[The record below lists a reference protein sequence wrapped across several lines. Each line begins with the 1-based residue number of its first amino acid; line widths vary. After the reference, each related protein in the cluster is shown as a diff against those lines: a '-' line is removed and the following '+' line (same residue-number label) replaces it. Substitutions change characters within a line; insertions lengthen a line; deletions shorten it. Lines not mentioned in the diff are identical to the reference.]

1 MELQK
6 AVLVSLLTISSGF
19 VTSLSQAQSTCT
31 SDGDRIVCSVSESAA
46 NAVGPLHVP
55 NGSKVVI
62 RITNKSPFDDCT
74 LAEVKLT
81 EIKPSDPI
89 VTILQLLTKAATG
102 AAIPTGAS
110 ALSTEIK
117 GKGGQKLTGA
127 EELHEDLMDFEAQ
140 LRKELTDVTKVIED
154 PGGLTSLAQDIDKL
168 FLKPPRTSATYQ
180 TQIQQPD
187 GPEDKLA
194 KVLSQPDLSL
204 DAEQVRYGILRDRLK
219 QVITDGPIQG
229 SNDIKTIRSDQEV
242 LDTIAGELSALKSN
256 YDSIAA
262 AKVQFRTLLTI
273 LKQIDSSMSAGIDPF
288 SKDLPMV
295 AYRQQTA
302 TTSISC
308 TNSITKKA
316 SVPPIPVT
324 VMYEG
329 RLNLSVSVG
338 AMLSTIEKQKLG
350 TTAVSTGTNSSGQPT
365 FKSVFAV
372 VDHAPVQ
379 VIPFAFLNYR
389 LLNLE
394 KKNPDPTRLPK
405 YTLHASAGVGV
416 NPNSGS
422 NEVEFFFGLAFGIK
436 KLLVQVGDHVGR
448 FQEGF
453 TGGFNIGDTVPAN
466 FPSTLPIHKV
476 YRNGFGIA
484 LSYKL
489 PL

>member
-1 MELQK
+1 
-6 AVLVSLLTISSGF
+6 
-19 VTSLSQAQSTCT
+19 
-31 SDGDRIVCSVSESAA
+31 
-46 NAVGPLHVP
+46 
-55 NGSKVVI
+55 
-62 RITNKSPFDDCT
+62 
-74 LAEVKLT
+74 
-81 EIKPSDPI
+81 
-89 VTILQLLTKAATG
+89 
-102 AAIPTGAS
+102 
-110 ALSTEIK
+110 
-117 GKGGQKLTGA
+117 
-127 EELHEDLMDFEAQ
+127 MDFEAR
-140 LRKELTDVTKVIED
+140 LRQKLIDVTRVIED
-154 PGGLTSLAQDIDKL
+154 PGGLTSLAQEMDYL
-168 FLKPPRTSATYQ
+168 FLNPPRTPVAYRAQ
-180 TQIQQPD
+180 VQQSN
-187 GPEDKLA
+187 GPEDKLER
-194 KVLSQPDLSL
+194 VLSSPDLSL
-204 DAEQVRYGILRDRLK
+204 EAEQIRYGILHDRLK
-219 QVITDGPIQG
+219 LVITNGPVQG
-229 SNDIKTIRSDQEV
+229 SNDIATIRSDQEV

-262 AKVQFRTLLTI
+262 AKVQFRTLLTF
-273 LKQIDSSMSAGIDPF
+273 LKQTDSGISAGINPF

-295 AYRQQTA
+295 PNRQQTA

-316 SVPPIPVT
+316 STPTIPVT

-329 RLNLSVSVG
+329 IPNLSVSVG
-338 AMLSTIEKQKLG
+338 ALLSAIEKQKLG
-350 TTAVSTGTNSSGQPT
+350 TTAVSTGINSTGQPT

-389 LLNLE
+389 LFNLE
-394 KKNPDPTRLPK
+394 KKNPDPTKRPR

-436 KLLVQVGDHVGR
+436 KLLVQVGDHVGL

>member
-1 MELQK
+1 MKLQR
-6 AVLVSLLTISSGF
+6 AVLVLLVTISSGF
-19 VTSLSQAQSTCT
+19 MAGFCDAQTTCK
-31 SDGDRIVCSVSESAA
+31 SEGGRIICSVSESNP

-55 NGSKVVI
+55 NESRVI
-62 RITNKSPFDDCT
+62 LRIPDKSPFDDCT
-74 LAEVKLT
+74 LAEVRLT
-81 EIKPSDPI
+81 EIKESDPI

-102 AAIPTGAS
+102 APIPVGAS
-110 ALSTEIK
+110 ALSSQIK
-117 GKGGQKLTGA
+117 GKGQALTSA
-127 EELHEDLMDFEAQ
+127 EQLHLDLMDFEAQ

-154 PGGLTSLAQDIDKL
+154 PGRLTSLAEEMDKL
-168 FLKPPRTSATYQ
+168 FQNPPRNSTAYQ
-180 TQIQQPD
+180 AQVQQPG
-187 GPEDKLA
+187 GPEDKLVT
-194 KVLSQPDLSL
+194 VLSIPDPSL
-204 DAEQVRYGILRDRLK
+204 EAEQLRYGILHDRLK
-219 QVITDGPIQG
+219 AVITSGPVQG
-229 SNDIKTIRSDQEV
+229 SSDITTIGSDQAI
-242 LDTIAGELSALKSN
+242 LDTVAGELSALKSN
-256 YDSIAA
+256 YDSIVA
-262 AKVQFRTLLTI
+262 AKVQFRTLLTF
-273 LKQIDSSMSAGIDPF
+273 LKQTDSGMSAGINPF

-295 AYRQQTA
+295 PNRQQTA

-316 SVPPIPVT
+316 SVPTIPVT

-329 RLNLSVSVG
+329 RPDLSVSVG
-338 AMLSTIEKQKLG
+338 ALLSTIEKQKLG

-389 LLNLE
+389 LFNLQ
-394 KKNPDPTRLPK
+394 KKNSDPTVQPR
-405 YTLHASAGVGV
+405 YTLHASTGVGV

-422 NEVEFFFGLAFGIK
+422 NEVEFFFGAGFGIK

-448 FQEGF
+448 FQDGF
-453 TGGFNIGDTVPAN
+453 NGGFNVGDIVPSN

-476 YRNGFGIA
+476 YRNGFGVA

>member
-1 MELQK
+1 MKLRR
-6 AVLVSLLTISSGF
+6 AVLVVLVTISSGYMAG
-19 VTSLSQAQSTCT
+19 LCDAQTTCK
-31 SDGDRIVCSVSESAA
+31 SEGGSIVCSVSEAA
-46 NAVGPLHVP
+46 PNAVGPLHVP
-55 NGSKVVI
+55 NESKIVI
-62 RITNKSPFDDCT
+62 RITNKSPFDDCA

-81 EIKPSDPI
+81 EIKESDPI

-102 AAIPTGAS
+102 APIPTGAS
-110 ALSTEIK
+110 DLSTQIK
-117 GKGGQKLTGA
+117 GKVQPLTSA
-127 EELHEDLMDFEAQ
+127 EELHLDLMDFEAD
-140 LRKELTDVTKVIED
+140 LRKEITNVTEVIEGT
-154 PGGLTSLAQDIDKL
+154 GGLTSFAHDIDA
-168 FLKPPRTSATYQ
+168 FFSNPPRALTDYQYRVPPLEDRLTS
-180 TQIQQPD
+180 
-187 GPEDKLA
+187 
-194 KVLSQPDLSL
+194 VLSKPDLSL
-204 DAEQVRYGILRDRLK
+204 EAEQIRYGILHDRLK
-219 QVITDGPIQG
+219 KVITDGPVKG
-229 SNDIKTIRSDQEV
+229 SKDITTIASDQAV
-242 LDTIAGELSALKSN
+242 LDTIAGELSALKLN

-262 AKVQFRTLLTI
+262 AKVQFRILLTF
-273 LKQIDSSMSAGIDPF
+273 LKQTDSSVGAGINPF

-295 AYRQQTA
+295 PNRQQTA

-316 SVPPIPVT
+316 SGLTIPVT
-324 VMYEG
+324 VMYEK
-329 RLNLSVSVG
+329 RPNLSVSVG
-338 AMLSTIEKQKLG
+338 ALLSTIEKQKLG

-379 VIPFAFLNYR
+379 VVPFAFLNYR
-389 LLNLE
+389 IWNLE
-394 KKNPDPTRLPK
+394 KKNTDPTKLPK

-416 NPNSGS
+416 NPNTGS
-422 NEVEFFFGLAFGIK
+422 NEVEFFFGAAFGIK

>member
-1 MELQK
+1 M
-6 AVLVSLLTISSGF
+6 S
-19 VTSLSQAQSTCT
+19 
-31 SDGDRIVCSVSESAA
+31 R
-46 NAVGPLHVP
+46 
-55 NGSKVVI
+55 
-62 RITNKSPFDDCT
+62 
-74 LAEVKLT
+74 
-81 EIKPSDPI
+81 
-89 VTILQLLTKAATG
+89 
-102 AAIPTGAS
+102 
-110 ALSTEIK
+110 
-117 GKGGQKLTGA
+117 
-127 EELHEDLMDFEAQ
+127 
-140 LRKELTDVTKVIED
+140 VIED
-154 PGGLTSLAQDIDKL
+154 PRGLTSLAQDIDKL
-168 FLKPPRTSATYQ
+168 FLNPPRTLAAYQ
-180 TQIQQPD
+180 AQVQQPG

-194 KVLSQPDLSL
+194 GVLSKPDLSL
-204 DAEQVRYGILRDRLK
+204 EAEQIRYSILHDRLK
-219 QVITDGPIQG
+219 QVITSGPVAG
-229 SNDIKTIRSDQEV
+229 SNDIATIESDQAV
-242 LDTIAGELSALKSN
+242 FNTIAGELSALKSN

-262 AKVQFRTLLTI
+262 ARVQFRTLLTF
-273 LKQIDSSMSAGIDPF
+273 LKQTDSSMSAGINPF

-295 AYRQQTA
+295 PNRQQTA
-302 TTSISC
+302 ATSISC

-316 SVPPIPVT
+316 SGPTIPVT

-329 RLNLSVSVG
+329 RPDLSVSVG
-338 AMLSTIEKQKLG
+338 ALLSTIEKQKLG
-350 TTAVSTGTNSSGQPT
+350 TTAVSTGTNSTGQPT

-394 KKNPDPTRLPK
+394 KKNPDPAKQPK
-405 YTLHASAGVGV
+405 YTLHASTGVGV

-453 TGGFNIGDTVPAN
+453 SGGFKIGDTVPAN

-484 LSYKL
+484 LSYRL